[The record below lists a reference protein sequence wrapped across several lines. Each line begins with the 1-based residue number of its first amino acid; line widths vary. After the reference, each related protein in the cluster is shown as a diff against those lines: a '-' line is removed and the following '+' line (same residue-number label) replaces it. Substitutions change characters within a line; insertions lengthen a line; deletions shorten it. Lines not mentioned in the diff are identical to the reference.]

1 MHAGIVVLVKANFE
15 NNCTSFPPLQMVS
28 LYRLRDP
35 KGEYIFGEKTSSLNK
50 SQLAA
55 SMTVN
60 NVNERTK
67 ISYSITASSCR
78 E

>member
-1 MHAGIVVLVKANFE
+1 
-15 NNCTSFPPLQMVS
+15 MVS
-28 LYRLRDP
+28 LYRDP

-60 NVNERTK
+60 NVNERTN
-67 ISYSITASSCR
+67 ITASLPKVAESNLNH
-78 E
+78 